1 MDYIHELAALFAA
14 FCWSVTGLLAT
25 APVRHLGAFTFTR
38 YRMTVAV
45 IMFAILITVTGRW
58 AALEPWM
65 LLPTIASGFLGIL
78 LGDCVLFLT
87 QYRMGPRRTA
97 ILFATNAPM
106 SVVLAWLILGE
117 KLTPMALTGL
127 ALTFGGVMLA
137 IVFGKRKGEQHDWE
151 TIRGP
156 VWIGVALGL
165 AAAFLQATGA
175 LFARPVMSA
184 GADPLVVSFIRA
196 GTSVIGLHALSL
208 LPHAF
213 FKPKNPLNLR
223 VGFALS
229 ATAILGMG
237 VGMTLVLYALAGG
250 KVGIVS
256 TLSATSPALQLPLI
270 WLRTGERPT
279 GAAWA
284 GAVLA
289 VIGSGMIFMR

>member
-14 FCWSVTGLLAT
+14 FCWSVTGLIAT

-45 IMFAILITVTGRW
+45 IMFAVLITATGRW

-87 QYRMGPRRTA
+87 QFRMGPRRTA

-117 KLTPMALTGL
+117 KLTPLALTGL

-137 IVFGKRKGEQHDWE
+137 IAFGKRKGEQHDWE

-165 AAAFLQATGA
+165 AAAFLQASGA

-208 LPHAF
+208 LPYAF
-213 FKPKNPLNLR
+213 
-223 VGFALS
+223 
-229 ATAILGMG
+229 
-237 VGMTLVLYALAGG
+237 GMTLVLYALAGG

-279 GAAWA
+279 GAAWL
-284 GAVLA
+284 GALLA